1 MDNDKVYTT
10 SLRLY
15 KKRPVHAQAYR
26 CLKNYNTDIFKTKD
40 DFIAEAVIHFS
51 RYLKQEEEAKQMR
64 LINENLE
71 RQNEHLAELVKNA
84 IYQVQNENM
93 PAIIKGAV
101 LEAIHENAAQ
111 ENFGEGSPS
120 VNKIQE
126 SGNWEKDMQF
136 AQFYDLDDGD

>member
-71 RQNEHLAELVKNA
+71 RQNEHLVELVKNA

-93 PAIIKGAV
+93 PAIINRRDRK
-101 LEAIHENAAQ
+101 
-111 ENFGEGSPS
+111 S
-120 VNKIQE
+120 VKREKI
-126 SGNWEKDMQF
+126 
-136 AQFYDLDDGD
+136 